1 MLYEEKEFNSKRCDS
16 FDTAAPTSSLLLG
29 EYIFHVE
36 RTKYASVGVELR
48 LTSKR

>member
-1 MLYEEKEFNSKRCDS
+1 MNEDIVLDLDEDVINLRERKMSV
-16 FDTAAPTSSLLLG
+16 LLG

-36 RTKYASVGVELR
+36 RTKNASVGVELR